1 MNLFNSDCLKAMK
14 EYNDNYFD
22 LAIVD
27 PPYGINQDKGIR
39 FNYSTRPQKKIHKN
53 KNWDDKIPSKEYFK
67 ELQRIS
73 KNQIIWG
80 GNYFLNHLSSTRCM
94 LVWDKKNGTN
104 NISDC
109 ELAWT
114 SFNTSVRKFTWHH
127 FSGIGN
133 KKCFRWHPSQKPVA
147 LYSWI
152 LKKYAFKGAKIL
164 DTHLGSGSI
173 CIAVLHHKE
182 LKIDLTGFEI
192 DEEYYNNIIKRIN
205 AFKGK

>member
-1 MNLFNSDCLKAMK
+1 MNLLNTDCLEAMK
-14 EYNDNYFD
+14 QYKDNHFD

-27 PPYGINQDKGIR
+27 PPYGINQDKGISYGKYAR
-39 FNYSTRPQKKIHKN
+39 EVHKA
-53 KNWDDKIPSKEYFK
+53 KNWDNKIPSKEYF
-67 ELQRIS
+67 EHLRRIS

-80 GNYFLNHLSSTRCM
+80 GNYFIDYLSSTRCM

-104 NISDC
+104 PMSDC

-114 SFNTSVRKFTWHH
+114 SFDSSVRKFTWHH
-127 FSGIGN
+127 FSGYMS
-133 KKCFRWHPSQKPVA
+133 KSHKYCRWHPSQKPVA

-205 AFKGK
+205 AFKGSK

>member
-1 MNLFNSDCLKAMK
+1 MKLFNSDCLKGMK
-14 EYNDNYFD
+14 EYPNKYFD
-22 LAIVD
+22 LAVVD
-27 PPYGINQDKGIR
+27 PPYGLKQSGVQSGGKTKNR
-39 FNYSTRPQKKIHKN
+39 AFNRSEVFK
-53 KNWDDKIPSKEYFK
+53 WDIAPKKEYFD
-67 ELQRIS
+67 ELFRIS

-80 GNYFLNHLSSTRCM
+80 GNYFNLPPTRC
-94 LVWDKKNGTN
+94 VICWNKKQPWETF
-104 NISDC
+104 SQW
-109 ELAWT
+109 EMAWT
-114 SFNTSVRKFTWHH
+114 SFNSPAPMFTFDNR
-127 FSGIGN
+127 FSGKI
-133 KKCFRWHPSQKPVA
+133 HPTQKPVA

-192 DEEYYNNIIKRIN
+192 NEEYYNNIIKRIN